1 MTRIISDESLRRALK
16 ALAPSIGKNCTDDQR
31 LKRQTQ
37 LDKSTAWMD
46 TALRESTFDALS
58 TDWILDCDTTVKLL
72 YGNQDGAEIQTS

>member
-16 ALAPSIGKNCTDDQR
+16 ALASSICKNCTDDER

-46 TALRESTFDALS
+46 AALRDSTYHALS
-58 TDWILDCDTTVKLL
+58 IDWILA
-72 YGNQDGAEIQTS
+72 Y